1 MRIHC
6 ISNKH
11 LIIIVTLLFACSIF
25 VRTNYFVETILS
37 QSYCFIVCSLV
48 GGVCVL
54 MHFFFTKRERYK
66 VNKVYVII
74 LVFLLYLIFRSF
86 SRISNINILFFI
98 SFGILLVLFNNLYK
112 KDIECINVFLVSVA
126 SCQAIYGLV
135 QFFNLLESIP
145 PFPIVGSFD
154 NPVGF
159 SICLSSI
166 FPLCFTIRREK
177 SFLKF
182 IFNFSIIII
191 PLAVILSESRSGI
204 ITIIVTSLFY
214 LLYTRRYLLNKVK
227 PRIILFLI
235 VFVLVSFLFLIKI
248 ESSFGRFYIWNI
260 SIDMMRENLIL
271 GGGKGFFL
279 EKYMMYQG
287 DYLKSNLQG
296 DFAFLADNVF
306 HPFNE
311 YILLTLEYGIFG
323 LLLLLLIIKHI
334 IALTNKTTLVYFLCM
349 LSVLM
354 FGMFSYPL
362 KYPFTLILVAYCIA
376 RIVPNNGFVFRLN
389 PLSKGIVVAVGIVS
403 CVIFSRLLIKDML
416 FEFCW
421 KKNLVIA
428 NSGEEGVIKEY
439 RILFENW
446 NMNYQFLYN
455 YSAILNYF
463 QKYQESLA
471 IANECNAYL
480 NNYDVQ
486 ILIANNYFNLN
497 QFDYSEKY
505 YTTALNMCPNR
516 FVPLIQLM
524 RIYDLTDRSEMA
536 VFIADQIISKKIK
549 VPSPSIANM
558 KLEAWQR
565 INSSP

>member
-1 MRIHC
+1 MRIQC
-6 ISNKH
+6 ISNKY
-11 LIIIVTLLFACSIF
+11 LTIIVTLLFVCSIF
-25 VRTNYFVETILS
+25 VSTNYFVETILS

-48 GGVCVL
+48 GGVSVL
-54 MHFFFTKRERYK
+54 IHFFFTKRERYK
-66 VNKVYVII
+66 VNKVYVTI
-74 LVFLLYLIFRSF
+74 LMFLLYLIFRSLP
-86 SRISNINILFFI
+86 RISNINILFFI
-98 SFGILLVLFNNLYK
+98 SFGILLVLFNNLCK
-112 KDIECINVFLVSVA
+112 KNIEFINVFLVSVV

-154 NPVGF
+154 NPAGF

-166 FPLCFTIRREK
+166 FPLCFAIRREN

-182 IFNFSIIII
+182 IFNCSIVII
-191 PLAVILSESRSGI
+191 PLAVLLSGSRSGI

-214 LLYTRRYLLNKVK
+214 LLYTHRNLLNRVK
-227 PRIILFLI
+227 PRIILFSI
-235 VFVLVSFLFLIKI
+235 VFMLISFLFLIKI

-260 SIDMMRENLIL
+260 SVDMMSENLIF

-287 DYLKSNLQG
+287 EYLKSNLQG
-296 DFAFLADNVF
+296 NFAFLADNVF

-311 YILLTLEYGIFG
+311 YILLTLEYGISG

-334 IALTNKTTLVYFLCM
+334 IVFTNKTTLVYFLCV
-349 LSVLM
+349 LSVLI

-362 KYPFTLILVAYCIA
+362 KYPFTLILIAYCIA
-376 RIVPNNGFVFRLN
+376 RIVPNNGIVFHLN
-389 PLSKGIVVAVGIVS
+389 SLSRGIVIAVGIMS

-416 FEFCW
+416 FEFRW

-428 NSGEEGVIKEY
+428 NSREEGVIEEY
-439 RILFENW
+439 RTLFKNW

-455 YSAILNYF
+455 YSAILNHF
-463 QKYQESLA
+463 QKYQESLT
-471 IANECNAYL
+471 IAYECHAYL

-497 QFDYSEKY
+497 QLDYSEKY

-524 RIYDLTDRSEMA
+524 HIYDLTDQSEMA
-536 VFIADQIISKKIK
+536 VFIANQIISQKIK
-549 VPSPSIANM
+549 VPSPSIANI